1 MNRIIS
7 YCVAL
12 ILIFSFLPASV
23 LFANSYSIP
32 DIHVEVTVAE
42 NGTLLISEKRTY
54 QFDGDFSWAD
64 YRISK
69 EGFSEIR
76 NIRVSEGDSSY
87 VNLNT
92 EEEGTFSVSETDNAV
107 VIKWNYSAS
116 DTVRT
121 FTVSYELE
129 GAVAIGPEWTSMFR
143 NFLASG
149 REKSTSDFTLN
160 ISFSKTIS
168 SDSLYTWQRDKA
180 KDFQINKR
188 DRGVEFSGSDISR
201 QQAAIIRVV
210 FPTAV
215 FDENQV
221 RVTDPELT
229 LADISELEEEYQQ
242 QQQEKAER
250 EAYFAEITPAVT
262 IILSLTGLLIFILLY
277 RKYGTRHSTGQ
288 IASRETLVI
297 PGQQPPALIGKL
309 LLSNQTTS
317 NHLVATIFDLA
328 RRGWLKIQ
336 EEEKEKESSGWF
348 SEEKSGFKVSI
359 PDSSPDDK
367 LSDYE
372 KMTNDFIRSQV
383 NSGTDTFEEI
393 FSSKD
398 SSAAKWYSKWTKEV
412 KKAFDNQNWIDKE
425 SYRGVIANSIFQF
438 LLLCLSIA
446 MVIVG
451 SPVSI
456 IAVFITF
463 ALVIASFAIIRRT
476 PNGEQIYEQWKNY
489 RDGLKNADERTIR
502 MEYLDRHF
510 IFATALH
517 LSKKQ
522 IETILEAPQSSSA
535 ELMIPW
541 IILTQGS
548 SASPASMAS
557 SFSTLAATGS
567 TSFAGTTGAGTGA
580 SVTSAGGGVSGGA
593 G

>member
-1 MNRIIS
+1 MRHVKHCVTFISIIL
-7 YCVAL
+7 A
-12 ILIFSFLPASV
+12 LPAF
-23 LFANSYSIP
+23 LFANDYSIP
-32 DIHVEVTVAE
+32 DIHIEVTVTE
-42 NGTLLISEKRTY
+42 TGTLLISEHRTY

-76 NIRVSEGDSSY
+76 NIRVSEGDSTY
-87 VNLNT
+87 LNLNN
-92 EEEGTFSVSETDNAV
+92 EEEGTFSVSESDNAV
-107 VIKWNYSAS
+107 TIKWNYSAA
-116 DTVRT
+116 DTQRT
-121 FTVSYELE
+121 FTISYELV
-129 GAVAIGPEWTSMFR
+129 GAVAIGPEWTSLFR

-160 ISFSKTIS
+160 ISLPETVS
-168 SDSLYTWQRDKA
+168 SDSVYTWQRDKA
-180 KDFQINKR
+180 DDFQINKQA
-188 DRGVEFSGSDISR
+188 RGVEFTGSDISR
-201 QQAAIIRVV
+201 KEAAIIRVV

-215 FDENQV
+215 FDENHRSYSSQSDT
-221 RVTDPELT
+221 RWYT
-229 LADISELEEEYQQ
+229 ELEEEYQR

-250 EAYFAEITPAVT
+250 DAYYAEITPAVT

-288 IASRETLVI
+288 ISSRETLVI

-336 EEEKEKESSGWF
+336 EEKKDKDDSGWF
-348 SEEKSGFKVSI
+348 SEDKSGFKVSL
-359 PDSSPDDK
+359 PDSPPDDK
-367 LSDYE
+367 LSEYE
-372 KMTNDFIRSQV
+372 KMTMDFIRSQV
-383 NSGTDTFEEI
+383 SAGTDTFEEI

-412 KKAFDNQNWIDKE
+412 KKAFDEQKWIDKE

-438 LLLCLSIA
+438 ILLCLSIA
-446 MVIVG
+446 MVVVG
-451 SPVSI
+451 SPI
-456 IAVFITF
+456 ALIAVIFTS
-463 ALVIASFAIIRRT
+463 ALVVASFAIIRRT
-476 PNGEQIYEQWKNY
+476 PNGEEIYKQWKNY
-489 RDGLKNADERTIR
+489 RDGLKNADERMIQ

-510 IFATALH
+510 IFATAFH

-522 IETILEAPQSSSA
+522 IETILESPQA
-535 ELMIPW
+535 TPADLIPW
-541 IILTQGS
+541 IILTHGS
-548 SASPASMAS
+548 ATSPASMAS

-567 TSFAGTTGAGTGA
+567 TSFAGTTGAGSGA

>member
-7 YCVAL
+7 SCVAL
-12 ILIFSFLPASV
+12 ILTLSFLPASL
-23 LFANSYSIP
+23 LFANTYSIP
-32 DIHVEVTVAE
+32 DIHVDVIITE
-42 NGTLLISEKRTY
+42 NGTLLISEERTY

-92 EEEGTFSVSETDNAV
+92 EEEGTFSVSESDNAV

-121 FTVSYELE
+121 FTVSYELA
-129 GAVAIGPEWTSMFR
+129 GAVTIGPEWTSLFR

-149 REKSTSDFTLN
+149 REKSTSG
-160 ISFSKTIS
+160 FSLSVSLPRTIS
-168 SDSLYTWQRDKA
+168 SDSLHTWQRDKA
-180 KDFQINKR
+180 KNFQINMQE
-188 DRGVEFSGSDISR
+188 RGVEFLGSDISR
-201 QQAAIIRVV
+201 HEAAIIRIV

-215 FDENQV
+215 FDEIQGQI
-221 RVTDPELT
+221 TDPNLT
-229 LADISELEEEYQQ
+229 LASITELEEEYQK

-250 EAYFAEITPAVT
+250 DAYYAEITLTVT

-277 RKYGTRHSTGQ
+277 KKYGTRHSTRQ
-288 IASRETLVI
+288 IASRKTLVI

-309 LLSNQTTS
+309 LLSSQTTS

-336 EEEKEKESSGWF
+336 EEEKEKENSGWF
-348 SEEKSGFKVSI
+348 SEEKSGFKVST
-359 PDSSPDDK
+359 PGSSPDDS

-372 KMTNDFIRSQV
+372 KMTIDFIRGQV

-412 KKAFDNQNWIDKE
+412 KKAFDDQNWIDKE
-425 SYRGVIANSIFQF
+425 SYKGVIANFIFQF

-451 SPVSI
+451 SPIAI
-456 IAVFITF
+456 IAAFITF
-463 ALVIASFAIIRRT
+463 ALVIASFAIIRRS
-476 PNGEQIYEQWKNY
+476 PNGEQVYKQWKNY

-522 IETILEAPQSSSA
+522 IETILEAPQASA
-535 ELMIPW
+535 ADLIPW
-541 IILTQGS
+541 IILTQS
-548 SASPASMAS
+548 SATSPASMAT

>member
-1 MNRIIS
+1 MYRIIS

-12 ILIFSFLPASV
+12 IFISSFLPVSL

-32 DIHVEVTVAE
+32 DIHVEVTATE
-42 NGTLLISEKRTY
+42 NGTLLITEERTY
-54 QFDGDFSWAD
+54 EFDGDFSWAD

-69 EGFSEIR
+69 EGFSDIR
-76 NIRVSEGDSSY
+76 NISVSEGDSSY
-87 VNLNT
+87 INLNT
-92 EEEGTFSVSETDNAV
+92 EEAGTFSVSESNNAV

-121 FTVSYELE
+121 FAVSYELA
-129 GAVAIGPEWTSMFR
+129 GAVAIGPEWTSLFR

-149 REKSTSDFTLN
+149 REKSTSEFTLN
-160 ISFSKTIS
+160 ISLPETVS
-168 SDSLYTWQRDKA
+168 SDSLYTWLRDKA
-180 KDFQINKR
+180 KDFHVSKQNR
-188 DRGVEFSGSDISR
+188 SVEFSGSDISR
-201 QQAAIIRVV
+201 QDAAIIRIV
-210 FPTAV
+210 FPTSV

-221 RVTDPELT
+221 QVTHPNLT
-229 LADISELEEEYQQ
+229 LTIISELEEEYQQ
-242 QQQEKAER
+242 QQQEKADR
-250 EAYFAEITPAVT
+250 EAYYAEITPAVT
-262 IILSLTGLLIFILLY
+262 IILSLTGLLIFIVLY

-297 PGQQPPALIGKL
+297 PGLQPPALIGKL
-309 LLSNQTTS
+309 LLSSQTTS

-336 EEEKEKESSGWF
+336 EEEKDKEDNGWF
-348 SEEKSGFKVSI
+348 SEEKSGFKVFT
-359 PDSSPDDK
+359 PDSSPDDT

-372 KMTNDFIRSQV
+372 KMTIDFMYAQV
-383 NSGTDTFEEI
+383 TSGTDTFEEI

-412 KKAFDNQNWIDKE
+412 KKAFDDQDWIDKE
-425 SYRGVIANSIFQF
+425 SYRGMIANLIFQF
-438 LLLCLSIA
+438 LLLCLSFV

-451 SPVSI
+451 SPVAF
-456 IAVFITF
+456 IAVIITV
-463 ALVIASFAIIRRT
+463 ALLIASFAIIRRT
-476 PNGEQIYEQWKNY
+476 PVGEEVFQRWKNY

-522 IETILEAPQSSSA
+522 IQTILEAPQASNA
-535 ELMIPW
+535 DLIPW

-548 SASPASMAS
+548 STSPAAMAS